1 MKKIA
6 IVPGSYDPATLGHID
21 IIKRAAQIFDTVYA
35 AIMVNSE
42 KKGLFSSDERLEIL
56 SCACRNLPNVKP
68 IVWTSLSSELM
79 KETGAKF
86 IVKGARNATDFDY
99 EHSLSEI
106 MRHFSPDCDTVVLPA
121 RSEFFHISSTYAREL
136 LKYNRDLSDI
146 ADKETAEIVKKIYNK
161 NNI

>member
-21 IIKRAAQIFDTVYA
+21 IIKRAADIFDTVYA

-42 KKGLFSSDERLEIL
+42 KKGLFTPEERLEIL
-56 SCACRNLPNVKP
+56 SSACRELPNVKP
-68 IVWTSLSSELM
+68 VIWTSLASELM
-79 KETGAKF
+79 NEAGAKF

-106 MRHFSPDCDTVVLPA
+106 MRRFAPGSDTIILPS
-121 RSEFFHISSTYAREL
+121 RPEYFHVSSTYAREL
-136 LKYNRDLSDI
+136 LKYGNDLYDI
-146 ADKETAEIVKKIYNK
+146 ADKETAEVIKRIYNSK
-161 NNI
+161 A

>member
-21 IIKRAAQIFDTVYA
+21 IIKRAAEIFDTVYA

-42 KKGLFSSDERLEIL
+42 KKGLFSPEERLEIL
-56 SCACRNLPNVKP
+56 SSACRDLTNVKP
-68 IVWTSLSSELM
+68 IVWTSLSSKLM
-79 KETGAKF
+79 SETGAKF

-106 MRHFSPDCDTVVLPA
+106 MRHFSPDCDTVIFPS
-121 RSEFFHISSTYAREL
+121 RPEYFHVSSTYAREL
-136 LKYNRDLSDI
+136 LKYGHDLSDI
-146 ADKETAEIVKKIYNK
+146 ADKETAEVMKRIYIK
-161 NNI
+161 R